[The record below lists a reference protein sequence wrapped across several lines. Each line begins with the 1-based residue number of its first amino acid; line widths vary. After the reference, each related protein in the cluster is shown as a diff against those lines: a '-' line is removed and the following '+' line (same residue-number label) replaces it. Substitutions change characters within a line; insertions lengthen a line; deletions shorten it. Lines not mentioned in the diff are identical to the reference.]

1 MLEATEGRFTV
12 EAAIPG
18 IAHAGDVVIVDPDER
33 SIRVT
38 RRVAWSKYPQLME
51 HRDHLRPVEETA
63 EPLLPMDMFDAMAD
77 ALRPLANGLV
87 GFDYESDGFSFF
99 VDESYD
105 LTEEGIHLL
114 GELATNAAEG
124 ARRLGDMEGK
134 TVHRVLPEW
143 CEQHLAEVGE
153 TVERV
158 AWILWGASIAS
169 DVLSPP
175 DRPTRAV
182 SHAYAMARGAYRD
195 LCGKHA
201 DYRAA
206 EKAAVDEQHRD
217 AGDRAVDTT
226 KKAEATKR
234 RI

>member
-1 MLEATEGRFTV
+1 MLESTEGRFRV

-18 IAHAGDVVIVDPDER
+18 IAHAGDEVIVDPTER

-51 HRDHLRPVEETA
+51 HQDCLRPVEPTTA
-63 EPLLPMDMFDAMAD
+63 ELLHPMDTFEAMAD

-87 GFDYESDGFSFF
+87 GFDYESDSFSFF

-105 LTEEGIHLL
+105 LTEEGGHLL
-114 GELATNAAEG
+114 GELSIQATSG
-124 ARRLGDMEGK
+124 ARRLGDVEGK

-143 CEQHLAEVGE
+143 CEQQLAEVRE

-158 AWILWGASIAS
+158 AWILWGASIAT
-169 DVLSPP
+169 DVLPPP
-175 DRPTRAV
+175 DRPARAA
-182 SHAYAMARGAYRD
+182 SHSYHMVRSAYKD
-195 LCGKHA
+195 LCERHA

-206 EKAAVDEQHRD
+206 DKTAVDQPHRD

-226 KKAEATKR
+226 KEG
-234 RI
+234 

>member
-1 MLEATEGRFTV
+1 MLEPTEGRFRV

-18 IAHAGDVVIVDPDER
+18 IAGTGDEVVVDPNER

-63 EPLLPMDMFDAMAD
+63 EPLLPMDTFEAMAD
-77 ALRPLANGLV
+77 VLRPLATGLV
-87 GFDYESDGFSFF
+87 GFDYESNGFAFF

-105 LTEEGIHLL
+105 LTGEGIHLL
-114 GELATNAAEG
+114 AELATIAAQG
-124 ARRLGDMEGK
+124 ARRLGDVEGK
-134 TVHRVLPEW
+134 TVHRFLPAW
-143 CEQHLAEVGE
+143 CEQQLAEVRE

-158 AWILWGASIAS
+158 AWILWGASVAS

-175 DRPTRAV
+175 DRPSRAA
-182 SHAYAMARGAYRD
+182 SHAYTLVRGAYRH
-195 LCGKHA
+195 LCEKHA

-206 EKAAVDEQHRD
+206 DKAAVEEQHRD
-217 AGDRAVDTT
+217 AGEGAVDTT
-226 KKAEATKR
+226 KKG
-234 RI
+234 